1 MAPGPS
7 YPNCNFAEDGNC
19 SCCQIHQAN
28 TTNRQSN
35 SQQGPTAETE
45 RLHLEPVHWSI
56 LASQEKRARR
66 AERLHL
72 EPVHWSILASQEK
85 RARRG
90 RISTRKIS
98 LSRSGPWPRQ
108 ACRRLMRSRLFTQ
121 AVGEIRGQKEVKR
134 WKKEKERKQAR
145 LTLFQWTALQL
156 PFMNSWDE
164 WDSSCDE
171 DATTCSLRK
180 GENALDSVG
189 LLLHFTKM
197 STLCSR

>member
-1 MAPGPS
+1 MPFVVVLLHSCPS
-7 YPNCNFAEDGNC
+7 HCDSDDTTFIACIMSPRPNYPNCHFAEDGNC

-66 AERLHL
+66 
-72 EPVHWSILASQEK
+72 
-85 RARRG
+85 G
-90 RISTRKIS
+90 GISTRKIS

-145 LTLFQWTALQL
+145 LTLLQWTPLQL

-171 DATTCSLRK
+171 DATTC
-180 GENALDSVG
+180 
-189 LLLHFTKM
+189 F
-197 STLCSR
+197 